1 MGEHD
6 RKGDRLKC
14 CLHKDGAKRDVNIWM
29 VSLVIR
35 FMGSVGGQG
44 AEK

>member
-14 CLHKDGAKRDVNIWM
+14 CLHKDGAKKGCEYMDGVIGDKVHG
-29 VSLVIR
+29 VSWR
-35 FMGSVGGQG
+35 SGG
-44 AEK
+44 